1 MSLFP
6 FALTYTGWAA
16 LCFAMSRHAREVLRR
31 ELKPIQRH
39 LLRGAGW
46 IALTV
51 SLFLA
56 AAHAGWPIGTVEW
69 FGMLTASAVSFV
81 LLLTY
86 LPRLAAG
93 LGLGLPICVIAGHFL
108 VSTMLRN

>member
-16 LCFAMSRHAREVLRR
+16 LCFAMSRHARELLQQ
-31 ELKPIQRH
+31 EPTPLQRQ
-39 LLRGAGW
+39 LLRAAGW

-51 SLFLA
+51 SLLMA
-56 AAHAGWPIGTVEW
+56 AAQAGWPIGTVEW

-86 LPRLAAG
+86 YPRVAAG
-93 LGLGLPICVIAGHFL
+93 LGLGLPICAMVGHFL
-108 VSTMLRN
+108 VCA

>member
-16 LCFAMSRHAREVLRR
+16 LCLSMSRHARELLQR
-31 ELKPIQRH
+31 EPTTLQRH
-39 LLRGAGW
+39 LLRAAGW

-51 SLFLA
+51 SLWMA
-56 AAHAGWPIGTVEW
+56 AAQAGWPIGTVEW
-69 FGMLTASAVSFV
+69 FGMLTASAVTFV

-86 LPRLAAG
+86 YPRVAAG
-93 LGLGLPICVIAGHFL
+93 LGLGLPICALAGHFL
-108 VSTMLRN
+108 VSA

>member
-6 FALTYTGWAA
+6 FALTYSGWAA
-16 LCFAMSRHAREVLRR
+16 LCFATSRHAREVLQR
-31 ELKPIQRH
+31 EPTPLQRH
-39 LLRGAGW
+39 LLRAAGW

-51 SLFLA
+51 SLFMA

-86 LPRLAAG
+86 RPRLAAG
-93 LGLGLPICVIAGHFL
+93 LGLGLPACAMAGHFL
-108 VSTMLRN
+108 VSVLRN

>member
-6 FALTYTGWAA
+6 FALTYSGWAA

-31 ELKPIQRH
+31 EPTPIQRQ
-39 LLRGAGW
+39 LLRAAGW

-51 SLFLA
+51 SLLMA
-56 AAHAGWPIGTVEW
+56 AAQTGWPIGTVEW
-69 FGMLTASAVSFV
+69 LGMLTASAVSFV

-86 LPRLAAG
+86 YPRVAAG
-93 LGLGLPICVIAGHFL
+93 LGLGLPICALIGHFL
-108 VSTMLRN
+108 VSVLRN

>member
-6 FALTYTGWAA
+6 FALTYSGFAA
-16 LCFAMSRHAREVLRR
+16 LCLAMSRHAREVLKRD
-31 ELKPIQRH
+31 LPPPQRH
-39 LLRGAGW
+39 GLRVFGW
-46 IALTV
+46 LALMV
-51 SLFLA
+51 SLLMA

-86 LPRLAAG
+86 HPRLAAG
-93 LGLGLPICVIAGHFL
+93 LGIGLPVCAALAGL
-108 VSTMLRN
+108 WV

>member
-16 LCFAMSRHAREVLRR
+16 LCLSMSRHARELLQR
-31 ELKPIQRH
+31 EPTPLQRQ
-39 LLRGAGW
+39 LLRAAGW

-51 SLFLA
+51 SLLMA
-56 AAHAGWPIGTVEW
+56 AAQAGWPIGTVEW

-86 LPRLAAG
+86 SPRVAAG
-93 LGLGLPICVIAGHFL
+93 LGLGLPICALLGHFW
-108 VSTMLRN
+108 VSA

>member
-16 LCFAMSRHAREVLRR
+16 LCLSMSRHARELLQREPTPLQRR
-31 ELKPIQRH
+31 
-39 LLRGAGW
+39 LLRAAGW

-51 SLFLA
+51 SLLMA
-56 AAHAGWPIGTVEW
+56 AARAGWPIGTVEW
-69 FGMLTASAVSFV
+69 FGTLTASAVSFV

-86 LPRLAAG
+86 YPRVAAG
-93 LGLGLPICVIAGHFL
+93 LGLGLPICALVGHFL
-108 VSTMLRN
+108 VSA

>member
-16 LCFAMSRHAREVLRR
+16 LCLSMSRHARELLQR
-31 ELKPIQRH
+31 EPTPLQRH
-39 LLRGAGW
+39 LLRTAGW

-51 SLFLA
+51 SLLMA
-56 AAHAGWPIGTVEW
+56 AARAGWPVGTVEW

-86 LPRLAAG
+86 YPRLAAG
-93 LGLGLPICVIAGHFL
+93 LGLGLPVCAAMVTFWSA
-108 VSTMLRN
+108 